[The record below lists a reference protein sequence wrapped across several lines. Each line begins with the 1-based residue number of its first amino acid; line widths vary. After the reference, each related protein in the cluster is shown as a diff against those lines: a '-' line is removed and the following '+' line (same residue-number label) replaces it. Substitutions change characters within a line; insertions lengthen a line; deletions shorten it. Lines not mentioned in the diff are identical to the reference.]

1 MMLEQ
6 YKTIKDS
13 QWIKLN
19 IKNSKFHGRIY
30 HVTSLAKVNTILK
43 EVEDE
48 FRKPTH
54 IVYAYRLIDGDSIR
68 EYATDAG
75 EPSHSSGPPILKV
88 LEGDELLNV
97 LLVVVR
103 YFGGIKLGIG
113 GLIKSYTEAA
123 QKAIKESRIVTRTN
137 KKLMLIETNYR
148 ELGEMLYKIEQMQ
161 GKVIEIIHGE
171 DVKIKALIP
180 ISFCKRFEPKDLD

>member
-1 MMLEQ
+1 MVEQ

-30 HVTSLAKVNTILK
+30 HVTSLADVNTILK
-43 EVEDE
+43 QVEVE
-48 FRKPTH
+48 FKKTTH
-54 IVYAYRLIDGDSIR
+54 IVYAYRLIDGEFTR

-75 EPSHSSGPPILKV
+75 EPTHSSGPPILRV
-88 LEGDELLNV
+88 LAGDELLNV

-103 YFGGIKLGIG
+103 YFGGTKLGIG

-123 QKAIKESRIVTRTN
+123 QEAVKKSRIVTRTN
-137 KKLMLIETNYR
+137 KKIMLIETNYR
-148 ELGEMLYKIEQMQ
+148 ELGEMLYKIDQVQ

-171 DVKIKALIP
+171 NVKIKALIP
-180 ISFCKRFEPKDLD
+180 ISFYKKFETKQLD

>member
-1 MMLEQ
+1 MVEQ

-30 HVTSLAKVNTILK
+30 HVASLADVNIILK
-43 EVEDE
+43 QVEVE
-48 FRKPTH
+48 FKKTTH
-54 IVYAYRLIDGDSIR
+54 IVYAYRLIDGEFIR

-75 EPSHSSGPPILKV
+75 EPTHSSGPPILRV
-88 LEGDELLNV
+88 LAGDELLNV

-103 YFGGIKLGIG
+103 YFGGTKLGIG
-113 GLIKSYTEAA
+113 GLIKAYTEAA
-123 QKAIKESRIVTRTN
+123 QEAVKKSRIVTRTN
-137 KKLMLIETNYR
+137 KKIMLIETNYR
-148 ELGEMLYKIEQMQ
+148 ELGEMLYKIDQVQ

-171 DVKIKALIP
+171 NVKIKALIP
-180 ISFCKRFEPKDLD
+180 ISFCHKFETKELD

>member
-1 MMLEQ
+1 MVEQ

-30 HVTSLAKVNTILK
+30 HAISLAEVSAILK
-43 EVEDE
+43 QVEGE

-54 IVYAYRLIDGDSIR
+54 IVYAYRLISGDSIR

-75 EPSHSSGPPILKV
+75 EPTHSSGPPILKV
-88 LEGDELLNV
+88 LGGDELLNV

-113 GLIKSYTEAA
+113 GLIKAYTEAA
-123 QKAIKESRIVTRTN
+123 RKAIKESRIVTKTN
-137 KKLMLIETNYR
+137 KKLMLIKTNYR
-148 ELGEMLYKIEQMQ
+148 ELGEILYKIEQMQ
-161 GKVIEIIHGE
+161 GKVLEIIHGE
-171 DVKIKALIP
+171 NVQIKALIP
-180 ISFCKRFEPKDLD
+180 ISFCKRFENKELD